1 MERKVDL
8 SNTVT
13 TQAIKEAHQALY
25 DIMCKYFND
34 TDFDLDM
41 FISNIVYWYEFQQ
54 LAKSYGK
61 KLIYFTPKKK
71 EGDK

>member
-1 MERKVDL
+1 MAKNIAIA
-8 SNTVT
+8 NTVT

-41 FISNIVYWYEFQQ
+41 FISNICYWYEFQQ

-71 EGDK
+71 KEDK